1 MTRFFYDFEFIE
13 DGRTI
18 ELISV
23 GIVAEDGREYYAV
36 NEEMPVE
43 RIQRR
48 LWLMQNVV
56 PHLPLSP
63 GGVSKSFFGD
73 NSAPHGRF
81 SLDRH
86 DSRVKPRRVIANEVR
101 DFLVG
106 TGPEPASDVELWA
119 YYGAYDHVLLC
130 QLWGSMVNH
139 PAGVPMWTNDLMQ
152 EAARLGHPKLP
163 TQEGDEH
170 HALADARWTR
180 DAWLWLRSYA
190 GQTTAPPA
198 AGTEQVHVLSW
209 DYREQPDLAV
219 LGRLVAGGAVHL
231 HQVEDTGTQDYALV
245 VSSRPLTDAEAAEA
259 WRRHWEGGD
268 VDE

>member
-48 LWLMQNVV
+48 QWLMRNVV
-56 PHLPLSP
+56 PHLPLAG
-63 GGVSKSFFGD
+63 GGVSKSSFGD
-73 NSAPHGRF
+73 NAAPWGRF
-81 SLDRH
+81 CLDRH
-86 DSRVKPRRVIANEVR
+86 DSRVKPRRLIANEIR

-106 TGPEPASDVELWA
+106 AGPDPATDVELWA

-130 QLWGSMVNH
+130 QLWGPMVNH
-139 PAGVPMWTNDLMQ
+139 PAGVPMWTNDLKQ
-152 EAARLGHPKLP
+152 EAVRLGVSELP
-163 TQEGDEH
+163 AQASDEH

-180 DAWLWLRSYA
+180 DAWLWLRNH
-190 GQTTAPPA
+190 TTV
-198 AGTEQVHVLSW
+198 EQVHVLSW
-209 DYREQPDLAV
+209 DYRERPDLDELA
-219 LGRLVAGGAVHL
+219 RLVGEGLVHL
-231 HQVEDTGTQDYALV
+231 HLVADTGTQDYVLV
-245 VSSRPLTDAEAAEA
+245 ASTRELTDDEAAEA
-259 WRRHWEGGD
+259 YRRHWEG
-268 VDE
+268 EAS